1 MTKPHPHGLEAL
13 RLVALLDA
21 DEWPGS
27 MTLVSYARA
36 CAAELRR
43 LAAENA
49 ALRQAYRAMK
59 NSAAGCSN
67 YCNES
72 ASTRRCDREFT
83 EAEELFRAA
92 MQKETP

>member
-1 MTKPHPHGLEAL
+1 MTETRKQTNHDKPHPHGQGLEAL

-43 LAAENA
+43 LAAIEA
-49 ALRQAYRAMK
+49 AARKLMTAKGRYRTERNYQAL
-59 NSAAGCSN
+59 
-67 YCNES
+67 
-72 ASTRRCDREFT
+72 
-83 EAEELFRAA
+83 EALI
-92 MQKETP
+92 KETP